1 MKLVQYSIF
10 FLSVLLVAC
19 EEQMP
24 TGLNLTDS
32 GAKDTTYVSA
42 QVETPQTKKV
52 LIEELTGASCT
63 NCPTGTT
70 MLKGFVTQH
79 PNRIVVTAL
88 HTGFL
93 TDKPF
98 GALYYFPNDDADQLR
113 LYFNEGDPGKP
124 SAAFD
129 RTKGVGGNSDGKYF
143 LNHGGTGADW
153 ISTLNTRLAKTTPV
167 NLHITSTLN
176 ALTQKIDVKTTIA
189 FTEAFNE
196 PLSLSLYVIE
206 DSITDV
212 QLDKT
217 LGAIPNYSFNHVFR
231 KLVTP
236 VGGEGVLD
244 SIPNKT
250 AGRVL
255 VRNISFDPNLTGS
268 QTWNI
273 DHCHLVGIL
282 HKTGNS
288 KEVLQVEEV
297 KLK

>member
-1 MKLVQYSIF
+1 MKLFHYA
-10 FLSVLLVAC
+10 LLLFATTWMAC
-19 EEQMP
+19 EEQLP

-32 GAKDTTYVSA
+32 GAKDTTYVTA
-42 QVETPQTKKV
+42 QPEVPQTKKV

-70 MLKGFVTQH
+70 MLKGFMTQY
-79 PNRIVVTAL
+79 PGRIVTTAL
-88 HTGFL
+88 HSGFL

-98 GALYYFPNDDADQLR
+98 GANYYFPNTDADQLR

-124 SAAFD
+124 SASFD
-129 RTKGVGGNSDGKYF
+129 RVKGVGGNSDGKYF
-143 LNHGGTGADW
+143 INHGGTGADW
-153 ISTLNTRLAKTTPV
+153 IAALTTRLSKTTPV
-167 NLHITSTLN
+167 NLHLN
-176 ALTQKIDVKTTIA
+176 SSLNTTTQKIDVKATIA

-196 PLSLSLYVIE
+196 PLSFSLYVIE
-206 DSITDV
+206 DSIVDV

-217 LGAIPNYSFNHVFR
+217 LGAIPDYTFNHVFR

-244 SIPNKT
+244 SIAIKT
-250 AGRVL
+250 AGRV
-255 VRNISFDPNLTGS
+255 VIRNISFEPTLTGS
-268 QTWNI
+268 QTWNL

-297 KLK
+297 KIK